1 MASTKGLPQVQ
12 RKSRGDAWHSHTY
25 YEDMDSTELKAYQ
38 ERINNYNAMLERQS
52 VHMEKRLADLTA
64 QQNRLQTERKGCVFA
79 KCSKLPDQVIN
90 YNEPNGFV
98 PVDRLDDYGNWGI
111 LGAREVDSSGLVPLK
126 KISGSVPAGVG
137 SLALRGVA
145 SRAASSAAVG
155 GGTTLGLST
164 ILGFVAMLWPSDI
177 ADGALYT
184 EDQLRS
190 LTKARTRL
198 RLHIEPQADGS
209 LKGYGFHTGKNPE
222 WEMIDVVQFN
232 QRGSQQVAD
241 FGGGVEL
248 IWTPA
253 VDPKDTLGIPA
264 LQGAPQAPKI
274 WIYPPTPMADSII
287 VDPIYPPDYKDFIL
301 VFPADSGV
309 PPLYIVFSLRDK
321 PGVVT
326 GSGQDATGIWLSSA
340 NNDLGSPIPSRIA
353 DQLRGKRFNSFD
365 DFRKAFWITVG
376 NDAELKAQFNN
387 SNKARMLDGLAPRA
401 PYVNTVG
408 KRRSFELHHK
418 HPIAEGGEV
427 YDVDNLCA
435 MTPKKHIDS
444 HRK

>member
-1 MASTKGLPQVQ
+1 
-12 RKSRGDAWHSHTY
+12 
-25 YEDMDSTELKAYQ
+25 
-38 ERINNYNAMLERQS
+38 
-52 VHMEKRLADLTA
+52 
-64 QQNRLQTERKGCVFA
+64 
-79 KCSKLPDQVIN
+79 
-90 YNEPNGFV
+90 
-98 PVDRLDDYGNWGI
+98 
-111 LGAREVDSSGLVPLK
+111 
-126 KISGSVPAGVG
+126 
-137 SLALRGVA
+137 
-145 SRAASSAAVG
+145 
-155 GGTTLGLST
+155 
-164 ILGFVAMLWPSDI
+164 
-177 ADGALYT
+177 
-184 EDQLRS
+184 
-190 LTKARTRL
+190 
-198 RLHIEPQADGS
+198 
-209 LKGYGFHTGKNPE
+209 
-222 WEMIDVVQFN
+222 MIDVVQFN

-387 SNKARMLDGLAPRA
+387 SNKARMLECSTALRPEPLMSIPWVSAALSSFIISTQSPKVARSMMLTI
-401 PYVNTVG
+401 YV
-408 KRRSFELHHK
+408 L
-418 HPIAEGGEV
+418 
-427 YDVDNLCA
+427 
-435 MTPKKHIDS
+435 
-444 HRK
+444 

>member
-1 MASTKGLPQVQ
+1 
-12 RKSRGDAWHSHTY
+12 
-25 YEDMDSTELKAYQ
+25 
-38 ERINNYNAMLERQS
+38 
-52 VHMEKRLADLTA
+52 
-64 QQNRLQTERKGCVFA
+64 
-79 KCSKLPDQVIN
+79 
-90 YNEPNGFV
+90 
-98 PVDRLDDYGNWGI
+98 
-111 LGAREVDSSGLVPLK
+111 
-126 KISGSVPAGVG
+126 
-137 SLALRGVA
+137 
-145 SRAASSAAVG
+145 
-155 GGTTLGLST
+155 
-164 ILGFVAMLWPSDI
+164 MLWPSDI

-209 LKGYGFHTGKNPE
+209 LKGYGFYTGKNPE

-326 GSGQDATGIWLSSA
+326 GSG
-340 NNDLGSPIPSRIA
+340 
-353 DQLRGKRFNSFD
+353 
-365 DFRKAFWITVG
+365 
-376 NDAELKAQFNN
+376 
-387 SNKARMLDGLAPRA
+387 
-401 PYVNTVG
+401 
-408 KRRSFELHHK
+408 
-418 HPIAEGGEV
+418 
-427 YDVDNLCA
+427 
-435 MTPKKHIDS
+435 
-444 HRK
+444 

>member
-1 MASTKGLPQVQ
+1 MASTKGVPQVQ
-12 RKSRGDAWHSHTY
+12 RKSGGDAWHSHTY
-25 YEDMDSTELKAYQ
+25 YEDMNSTELKAYQ
-38 ERINNYNAMLERQS
+38 DGINNYNAMLKRQEA
-52 VHMEKRLADLTA
+52 HMEKRWADLAA
-64 QQNRLQTERKGCVFA
+64 QQSQPTAERKGCVFA
-79 KCSKLPDQVIN
+79 KCSKLPNQVIN

-98 PVDRLDDYGNWGI
+98 PVDSLGDYGNFVI
-111 LGAREVDSSGLVPLK
+111 LGGREADSSGWVPLE
-126 KISGSVPAGVG
+126 KISGSVPTGLGA
-137 SLALRGVA
+137 LALGGL
-145 SRAASSAAVG
+145 AVG
-155 GGTTLGLST
+155 TAPVAAAGITTVVVVSTVVGL
-164 ILGFVAMLWPSDI
+164 VALLWSPEM
-177 ADGALYT
+177 ADDALYT

-190 LTKARTRL
+190 LKQARSRV
-198 RLHIEPQADGS
+198 RLHVEQRADGS
-209 LKGYGFHTGKNPE
+209 LKGYGFYTGKNPE
-222 WEMIDVVQFN
+222 WEMIDVVQFTP
-232 QRGSQQVAD
+232 RGSKQVAD
-241 FGGGVEL
+241 FGDGVEL

-264 LQGAPQAPKI
+264 LQGAPQAPHI
-274 WIYPPTPMADSII
+274 WVYPPTPMADSII
-287 VDPIYPPDYKDFIL
+287 VDPVYPPDYKDFIL

-340 NNDLGSPIPSRIA
+340 NNDFGSPIPSRIA

-365 DFRKAFWITVG
+365 DFRKAFWINVG
-376 NDAELKAQFNN
+376 NDAELKAQFND

-418 HPIAEGGEV
+418 HPIAKGGEV